1 MIRDIIIAI
10 DGHSG
15 CGKSTTSKLVAEHFN
30 YKYLDSGAMYR
41 AITLYLLRNKISYDN
56 EDAISNNLKNII
68 ITFKYIDGNQNTFLN
83 NENVEKEIRGDKISN
98 NVSKYS
104 SISIIREHLVSIQKE
119 MGKRKKIVIEG
130 RDITTV
136 VFPDAEIKIFMTA
149 DIEVRAK
156 RRFEDM
162 KNNNPEVTYS
172 DVLENLSERDSK
184 DSNRKDSPLR
194 VADEAIVI
202 DTSDLEINEQTHKI
216 IDIIK
221 NKF

>member
-15 CGKSTTSKLVAEHFN
+15 CGKSTTSKLVAELFN

-68 ITFKYIDGNQNTFLN
+68 ITFKYVEGNQNTFLN

-194 VADEAIVI
+194 IADEAIVI

>member
-1 MIRDIIIAI
+1 
-10 DGHSG
+10 
-15 CGKSTTSKLVAEHFN
+15 
-30 YKYLDSGAMYR
+30 
-41 AITLYLLRNKISYDN
+41 
-56 EDAISNNLKNII
+56 
-68 ITFKYIDGNQNTFLN
+68 
-83 NENVEKEIRGDKISN
+83 
-98 NVSKYS
+98 
-104 SISIIREHLVSIQKE
+104 
-119 MGKRKKIVIEG
+119 
-130 RDITTV
+130 
-136 VFPDAEIKIFMTA
+136 MTA

-216 IDIIK
+216 IEITLISNTRTNETIVK
-221 NKF
+221 LTCGRPCHANRQ

>member
-15 CGKSTTSKLVAEHFN
+15 CGKSTTAKLVAEYFN
-30 YKYLDSGAMYR
+30 YNYLDSGAMYR
-41 AITLYLLRNKISYDN
+41 AITLYLIRSKISFDN
-56 EDAISNNLKNII
+56 EDLIKHELKNII
-68 ITFKYIDGNQNTFLN
+68 ITFKYLDGYQNTFLN
-83 NENVEKEIRGDKISN
+83 NENVEKEIRGDEISN

-104 SISIIREHLVSIQKE
+104 SISLIREHLVSIQKE

-136 VFPDAEIKIFMTA
+136 VFPDSEIKIFMTA
-149 DIEVRAK
+149 DINVRAK

-162 KNNNPEVTYS
+162 KMNNPEITNS

-194 VADEAIVI
+194 IANDAIVI
-202 DTSDLEINEQTHKI
+202 DTSDLEINEQAQKI

>member
-1 MIRDIIIAI
+1 
-10 DGHSG
+10 
-15 CGKSTTSKLVAEHFN
+15 
-30 YKYLDSGAMYR
+30 
-41 AITLYLLRNKISYDN
+41 
-56 EDAISNNLKNII
+56 
-68 ITFKYIDGNQNTFLN
+68 
-83 NENVEKEIRGDKISN
+83 
-98 NVSKYS
+98 
-104 SISIIREHLVSIQKE
+104 

-149 DIEVRAK
+149 DINVRAK

-162 KNNNPEVTYS
+162 KRNNPEITYS

-194 VADEAIVI
+194 IANDAIVI
-202 DTSDLEINEQTHKI
+202 DTSDLEINEQAQKI